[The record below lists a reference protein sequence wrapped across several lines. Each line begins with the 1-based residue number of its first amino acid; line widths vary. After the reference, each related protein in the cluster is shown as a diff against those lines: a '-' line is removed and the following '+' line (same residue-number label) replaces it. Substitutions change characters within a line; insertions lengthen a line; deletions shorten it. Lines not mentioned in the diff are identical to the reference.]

1 MEVPRASRGLCEGA
15 CLQTRGPA
23 PSRLDFST
31 PKVCPS
37 SRPGAFAFSH
47 QLERRGA
54 TRAPASRAGAT
65 AAPMAP
71 STLWVA
77 LVIELQLW
85 AVGHTVPAQ
94 VGASQGHGG
103 GKSSALRSA
112 HRGNTTIP
120 GQLALSHPQPTRA
133 TRPWGATGTRSLAHW
148 EPGVEFGS
156 RQP

>member
-1 MEVPRASRGLCEGA
+1 MEVPRASRELCEGA
-15 CLQTRGPA
+15 CLQTSGPA
-23 PSRLDFST
+23 PSRLHFST

-37 SRPGAFAFSH
+37 SRLGAFAFSH

-94 VGASQGHGG
+94 VGDSQGHGG
-103 GKSSALRSA
+103 GGESSALRSA
-112 HRGNTTIP
+112 HPGNTTIP
-120 GQLALSHPQPTRA
+120 GQLSLSHPQPTRA
-133 TRPWGATGTRSLAHW
+133 TRPWGATGDQK
-148 EPGVEFGS
+148 PGTLGA
-156 RQP
+156 